1 MRTVR
6 IGDKEAGQRL
16 DKLLEKYLNLA
27 GKGFIYK
34 MIRKKN
40 ITLNGKKCTGSERL
54 EAGDEV
60 KLFLADET
68 IEKFS
73 RVKVQKVKKTC
84 LDIIYEDEHVL
95 LINKPAGMLS
105 QKAKEEDES
114 LVEYVTDYLL
124 EEGALGAEDLKTF
137 RPSVCNRLDRNT
149 SGLIVAGKSLPGLQ
163 VMAEI
168 FKDRSL
174 RKFYCCV
181 VKGSLREKQTVRGF
195 LLKDERTNRVTIYE
209 SQVAGSLPIITS
221 YEPVSEARGYT
232 LLAVELVTGRTHQI
246 RAHLASMGHPLVGD
260 VKYGDEQVNQ
270 EARRRFGIRRQML
283 HSHRIEFPQLRKP
296 LEHLSGRRF
305 QAPLPEE
312 FVHVCAEWREP
323 L

>member
-1 MRTVR
+1 MKAIR
-6 IGDKEAGQRL
+6 ITENEAGQRL

-40 ITLNGKKCTGSERL
+40 ITLNGRKCTGAERL
-54 EAGDEV
+54 AAGDEV
-60 KLFLADET
+60 KLFLSDET

-73 RVKVQKVKKTC
+73 HTQVQKVKKTR
-84 LDIIYEDEHVL
+84 LNIIYEDEHVL

-105 QKAKEEDES
+105 QKAKEGDES

-124 EEGALGAEDLKTF
+124 EKGDLKQEDLKTF

-163 VMAEI
+163 VMAEV

-174 RKFYCCV
+174 HKFYYCM
-181 VKGSLREKQTVRGF
+181 VKGSLRQKQTIRGF
-195 LLKDERTNRVTIYE
+195 LLKDEKTNQVTVYD
-209 SQVAGSLPIITS
+209 SQVTGSLPIVTS
-221 YEPVSEARGYT
+221 YEPVSEAQGYT
-232 LLAVELVTGRTHQI
+232 LVKVELVTGRTHQI
-246 RAHLASMGHPLVGD
+246 RAHLASAGYPLVGD
-260 VKYGDEQVNQ
+260 RKYGDEELNA
-270 EARRRFGIRRQML
+270 EAMRRFGIRRQML
-283 HSHRIEFPQLRKP
+283 HSCRIQFPVLREP
-296 LEHLSGRRF
+296 LEKLSGKSF

-312 FVHVCAEWREP
+312 FLGVCPRWSR